1 MGIFNIILGL
11 ILLLFGRKLFWLFVG
26 VLGFIVGIEYS
37 SMFLANQAEWVL
49 LLIGFVTGCLGAIL
63 AIFAQR
69 VAFALAGFYA
79 GSFLTL
85 IITHSFFYSDPN
97 LILMLL
103 GGIIGALLAAWIMDP
118 TLIIL
123 SCLVGAGAIV
133 KALHPGQLASALLF
147 ILLLAVGIFVQTKL
161 FTRLNKS
168 DGDPG

>member
-26 VLGFIVGIEYS
+26 VLGFIAGIE
-37 SMFLANQAEWVL
+37 FAAIFFTEQADWVL
-49 LLIGFVTGCLGAIL
+49 LLIGFLTGCLGAIL

-69 VAFALAGFYA
+69 IAFALAGFYA

-85 IITHSFFYSDPN
+85 ILSHAVSATDTN
-97 LILMLL
+97 LLLMLL
-103 GGIIGALLAAWIMDP
+103 GGMIGAFLAAWIMDP

-133 KALHPGQLASALLF
+133 KALDLGQTGSTLLF
-147 ILLLAVGIFVQTKL
+147 GLLLATGIFVQTKL
-161 FTRLNKS
+161 FTRLHS
-168 DGDPG
+168 D